1 MLSKKNRA
9 GKKELDKVF
18 QKGKFINSPT
28 LTFKFLLEASTV
40 PPRISFIVPKSVAR
54 LAVKRNALRRR
65 GYATIQGHWRGLPA
79 GLLGAF
85 IFKKYPDDAQ
95 MLKNEIKAILS
106 KIH

>member
-9 GKKELDKVF
+9 GKKELDRVF

-28 LTFKFLLEASTV
+28 LTFKFLLEAGTF

-65 GYATIQGHWRGLPA
+65 GYTIIQDHWRGLPA

-85 IFKKYPDDAQ
+85 IFKKYRDDAQ